1 MTGGDG
7 HQPAEAG
14 GAGATGPRVLGKR
27 LDPGWATLV
36 AAALALVGTVVTV
49 VFRGDSENVV
59 TPAAGLGAV
68 ATEPTVG
75 TTGAVPTTTSP
86 STSSPTSTSSAEAT
100 TAAEATTTTA
110 PLAPVVRV
118 VSQLIP
124 DERDLAL
131 AAADAILVLAR
142 RMPLIVDDAFADNDY
157 AWPQGTQTFNGGIE
171 CSWTLLPGAY
181 QGSVTAPA
189 PNSWCS
195 NGLDKVAFDFLL
207 TADLALRDSVDSEM
221 ALLFRFEDFQNHY
234 ALRINP
240 GLQLMRVAHV
250 APAGEETILPWTVVP
265 ELAQA
270 GSNEITLLTA
280 QGTMAIYVNGLL
292 TVMIDDSGRQTSPGM
307 IQLLVQVNTEG
318 DETLTLT
325 RYELRGR

>member
-7 HQPAEAG
+7 HQSAEAG

-49 VFRGDSENVV
+49 VFRGDSDNVG

-68 ATEPTVG
+68 ATETTAG
-75 TTGAVPTTTSP
+75 TTGAEPTTTSP
-86 STSSPTSTSSAEAT
+86 STSNPTNTSSAEAT
-100 TAAEATTTTA
+100 TTTTTATTTTA
-110 PLAPVVRV
+110 PLAPVVQV

-142 RMPLIVDDAFADNDY
+142 RMPLIVDDDFADNDY

-171 CSWTLLPGAY
+171 CSWTLVPGAY
-181 QGSVTAPA
+181 QGSVTAPT
-189 PNSWCS
+189 PSSWCS

-221 ALLFRFEDFQNHY
+221 ALLFRYEDFQNHY

-250 APAGEETILPWTVVP
+250 APGGEETILPWTVVP

-270 GSNEITLLTA
+270 
-280 QGTMAIYVNGLL
+280 
-292 TVMIDDSGRQTSPGM
+292 
-307 IQLLVQVNTEG
+307 
-318 DETLTLT
+318 
-325 RYELRGR
+325 